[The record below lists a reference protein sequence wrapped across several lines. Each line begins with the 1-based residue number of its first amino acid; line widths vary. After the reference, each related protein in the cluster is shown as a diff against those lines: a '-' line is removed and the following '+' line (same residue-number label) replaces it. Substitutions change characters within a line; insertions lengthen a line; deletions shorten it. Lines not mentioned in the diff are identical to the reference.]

1 MHKLISIAYNW
12 QIKSPKNFL
21 QIHVVPRLF
30 FQNCSGKKVPNVPFL
45 TFGNSQPDE
54 YWWKSNFSNHT
65 KSKLKVFNYSPE
77 FYRQILFELAAWRHF
92 VIDAQQMQ
100 HSFFYYSH
108 FSLRWLPHCV
118 KSVRILN
125 YSGPYFPI
133 FGLIWKNTEYLSVL
147 SPNAGKWWP
156 E

>member
-1 MHKLISIAYNW
+1 MHKVILIAYNW

>member
-1 MHKLISIAYNW
+1 MLAIDRSNHLKISYKFTW
-12 QIKSPKNFL
+12 YQGY
-21 QIHVVPRLF
+21 F

-45 TFGNSQPDE
+45 TLGNSQPDE

-125 YSGPYFPI
+125 YSGPYFMTRITPNI
-133 FGLIWKNTEYLSVL
+133 NTFYGRPSAAKLLKSHYIQKKNL
-147 SPNAGKWWP
+147 
-156 E
+156 